1 MGVAVAHSNLIDQIL
16 IGRGYKTALARRA
29 FLSPDYEAAKHDPML
44 LPDMGKAIA
53 RLKQALENDD
63 QITVYGDYD
72 VDGMTATAL
81 LLDALPRFGFRVDNY
96 TPDRFREGYGLN
108 KKAVETLAA
117 RGTKLILTVDNGI
130 VSLPEVARA
139 NELGIDVIVTD
150 HHSPRKDLPDAVAVV
165 DPKIIQF
172 NNPEKYDDN
181 YVLKPEYADSGLYP
195 FLDMCGCGVAFK
207 LVQQLQKEFPDKL
220 PMGQEK
226 WLLDLVALGTVSDV
240 VALKDENRAY
250 VKWGLEVIKKTRRPG
265 IRALAAVA
273 GVPLGAIDSRAI
285 GFMLGPRLNASGRL
299 KHARIAIELLTT
311 HDNERALALAEQ
323 LNELNNQR
331 KKLQNE
337 IYEQAAKQVDVTQPI
352 AIAVGDGWHEGVVG
366 IVASKIEEK
375 FERPAFVFSRTPTGV
390 KASGRSFGDF
400 SIAAAITATRDLLI
414 KGGGHVA
421 AGGLTV
427 SPNNFDK
434 WCAAVQDYYRSL
446 HLPDQ
451 RHLLYPA
458 PDLTVTDFSGLTVQM
473 VQELNLLE
481 PFGAANEVPV
491 FKLQNVMVTNR
502 RTMGSDSQHVR
513 YTFMDANNVSLDAI
527 AFNAADRFTIMPFD
541 DSGAPQYVDALV
553 ELELNEW
560 HGVQSVEG
568 KLIKLDAIER

>member
-1 MGVAVAHSNLIDQIL
+1 MAHSNLIDQIL
-16 IGRGYKTALARRA
+16 ISRGYKTALARQA

-63 QITVYGDYD
+63 QITIYGDYD

-150 HHSPRKDLPDAVAVV
+150 HHSPRKDLPDAAAVV

-273 GVPLGAIDSRAI
+273 GVPLDAIDSRAI

-427 SPNNFDK
+427 SSNNFDK
-434 WCAAVQDYYRSL
+434 WCVAVQDYYRSL

-502 RTMGSDSQHVR
+502 RTMGSDNQHVR
-513 YTFMDANNVSLDAI
+513 YTFMDANNVSLNAI
-527 AFNAADRFTIMPFD
+527 AFNAADRFAIMPFD

-568 KLIKLDAIER
+568 KLIKLDAIEH

>member
-16 IGRGYKTALARRA
+16 IGRGYKTALARQA

-150 HHSPRKDLPDAVAVV
+150 HHSPRKDLPDAAAVV

-181 YVLKPEYADSGLYP
+181 YVLKPKYADSGLYP

-240 VALKDENRAY
+240 VALKGENRAY

-273 GVPLGAIDSRAI
+273 GVPLDAIDSRAI

-375 FERPAFVFSRTPTGV
+375 FERPAFVFSRTSTGV

-427 SPNNFDK
+427 SSNNFDK

-502 RTMGSDSQHVR
+502 RTMGSDNQHVR

-568 KLIKLDAIER
+568 KLIKLDAIEH

>member
-150 HHSPRKDLPDAVAVV
+150 HHSPRKDLPDAAAVV

-181 YVLKPEYADSGLYP
+181 YVLKPKYADSGLYP

-273 GVPLGAIDSRAI
+273 GVPLDAIDSRAI

-311 HDNERALALAEQ
+311 HDNERALTLAEQ
-323 LNELNNQR
+323 LDELNNQR

-375 FERPAFVFSRTPTGV
+375 FERPAFVFSRTSTGV

-427 SPNNFDK
+427 SSNNFDK

-502 RTMGSDSQHVR
+502 STMGSDNQHVR

-541 DSGAPQYVDALV
+541 DSGVPQYVDALV

-568 KLIKLDAIER
+568 KLIKLDAIEH